1 MIFSKKVKK
10 RIKAKKENGNTPP
23 EVIIKT
29 KPEWVK
35 SSLANKSKYQQKSNQ
50 NLKEKK
56 TEEQKKDSTDQT
68 QAIVNDLKHKLKECE
83 DKLLRSLAENDNLRK
98 RHEKETEDNLKYAT
112 KNFAFS
118 LLPVIDNFQRA
129 IKSIPDE
136 VSEKDKFLKNLVIGI
151 QAVEKELDD
160 VFVKNGIKKFDS
172 LDQKFDPEIHQA
184 VSKVNNEKPEG
195 IIVEEF
201 QKGFMIGDR
210 LLRPAMVVVSM
221 GQEKKE
227 DKK

>member
-1 MIFSKKVKK
+1 MQKDQIDKNKTSK
-10 RIKAKKENGNTPP
+10 
-23 EVIIKT
+23 
-29 KPEWVK
+29 
-35 SSLANKSKYQQKSNQ
+35 QKSNQ

-56 TEEQKKDSTDQT
+56 NEEQKKDSTDLT
-68 QAIVNDLKHKLKECE
+68 EAIVNDLKHKLKECE

-118 LLPVIDNFQRA
+118 LLPVTDNFQRA
-129 IKSIPDE
+129 IQSIPDE
-136 VSEKDKFLKNLVIGI
+136 VSEEEKLLKNLVIGI
-151 QAVEKELDD
+151 QAVEKELND

-172 LDQKFDPEIHQA
+172 LGQKFNPEIHQA
-184 VSKVNNEKPEG
+184 VSRVNNEKPEG

-201 QKGFMIGDR
+201 QKGYMIGER
-210 LLRPAMVVVSM
+210 LLRAAMVVVSM

>member
-1 MIFSKKVKK
+1 MQKDQIDKNKTSK
-10 RIKAKKENGNTPP
+10 
-23 EVIIKT
+23 
-29 KPEWVK
+29 
-35 SSLANKSKYQQKSNQ
+35 QKSNQ

-56 TEEQKKDSTDQT
+56 NEEQKKDSTDQT
-68 QAIVNDLKHKLKECE
+68 EAIVSDLKHKLKECE

-118 LLPVIDNFQRA
+118 LLPVTDNFQRA
-129 IKSIPDE
+129 IQSIPDE
-136 VSEKDKFLKNLVIGI
+136 VSEEEKLLKNLVIGI
-151 QAVEKELDD
+151 QAVEKELND

-172 LDQKFDPEIHQA
+172 LGQKFNPEIHQA
-184 VSKVNNEKPEG
+184 VSRVNNEKPEG

-201 QKGFMIGDR
+201 QKGYMIGER
-210 LLRPAMVVVSM
+210 LLRAAMVVVSM

-227 DKK
+227 DKR

>member
-1 MIFSKKVKK
+1 MQKDQIDKNKTSK
-10 RIKAKKENGNTPP
+10 
-23 EVIIKT
+23 
-29 KPEWVK
+29 
-35 SSLANKSKYQQKSNQ
+35 QKSNQ

-56 TEEQKKDSTDQT
+56 NEEQKKDSTDQT
-68 QAIVNDLKHKLKECE
+68 EAIVSDLKHKLKECE

-118 LLPVIDNFQRA
+118 LLPVTDNFQRA
-129 IKSIPDE
+129 IQSIPDE
-136 VSEKDKFLKNLVIGI
+136 VSEEEKLLKNLVIGI
-151 QAVEKELDD
+151 QAVEKELND

-172 LDQKFDPEIHQA
+172 LGQKFNPEIHQA
-184 VSKVNNEKPEG
+184 VSRVNNEKPEG

-201 QKGFMIGDR
+201 QKGYMIGER
-210 LLRPAMVVVSM
+210 LLRAAMVVVSM

>member
-1 MIFSKKVKK
+1 MQKDQIDKNKTSK
-10 RIKAKKENGNTPP
+10 
-23 EVIIKT
+23 
-29 KPEWVK
+29 
-35 SSLANKSKYQQKSNQ
+35 QKSNQ

-118 LLPVIDNFQRA
+118 LLPVTDNFQRA

-136 VSEKDKFLKNLVIGI
+136 VSEKDKLLKNLVIGI

-172 LDQKFDPEIHQA
+172 LDQIFNPEIHQA

-201 QKGFMIGDR
+201 QKGYMIGDR
-210 LLRPAMVVVSM
+210 LLRAAMVVVSM